1 LNFSGSFRVRQ
12 IAIKNW
18 ALLLASMFVL
28 SVVASPAAS
37 GADSGEL
44 RWGVKRSFLEY
55 VANIA
60 KGEVE
65 ATGARFSN
73 FTASFPQANH
83 TIAANGLGAVRYSG
97 QVSFT
102 GHGQL
107 LLTVKDPEITIE
119 SETAARLSV
128 TTDSGRVHFANLNLA
143 SGQKSTDGSL
153 VSYRGV
159 ATSLTAAGA
168 GAFSDFYDAGQLLDD
183 IAFSIQLNPA
193 ASGSAPGPTPTP
205 TAAAP
210 TAPSQTGTSQTEAN
224 EAAQTEADAAEVEVP
239 QETAEPATENRGASA
254 VSEQLGLSASSP
266 SAAFDELAALR
277 TECAADH
284 RFGWG
289 VKESFLAYLDSAL
302 ASGGWQLASVAEST
316 SGFDWPVAS
325 ARFVSDTDFEV
336 LGRGAVRFTG
346 HQGQLDLLI
355 ANPTL
360 TPEYLL
366 VDFVGDSITGAT
378 TEQSQLVLARVVSLT
393 TIDSGDSVVIDAA
406 LVLTEFGAQAFG
418 FYAPET
424 ELAAVQIELFRN
436 QPCVSFGSPS
446 TGLLWVLGLAGLLV
460 IAGAVFA
467 ISRKTRRS
475 QAGLTV
481 DN

>member
-1 LNFSGSFRVRQ
+1 VRQ

-28 SVVASPAAS
+28 SVAASPAV
-37 GADSGEL
+37 GANDSGEL

-65 ATGARFSN
+65 ASGASFSN

-83 TIAANGLGAVRYSG
+83 TLAANGLGTVRYSG

-107 LLTVKDPEITIE
+107 LLTVRDPEITID
-119 SETAARLSV
+119 SEAAAKLTV
-128 TTDSGRVHFANLNLA
+128 TTGSGRVHFANLNLA
-143 SGQKSTDGSL
+143 SGQKSTTGSL
-153 VSYRGV
+153 ISYRSV
-159 ATSLTAAGA
+159 VTSLTAAGA

-183 IAFSIQLNPA
+183 IAFSIQLNPT
-193 ASGSAPGPTPTP
+193 ASGSTPSPAP

-210 TAPSQTGTSQTEAN
+210 TQSAPSQTGTSQSEPTEAA
-224 EAAQTEADAAEVEVP
+224 ETEADAAEVAMP
-239 QETAEPATENRGASA
+239 QDTAEPATENPVASGAT
-254 VSEQLGLSASSP
+254 EQLGSSASSP

-284 RFGWG
+284 RFVWG

-336 LGRGAVRFTG
+336 LGGGAIRFSG
-346 HQGQLDLLI
+346 HQGQLDLVI

-366 VDFVGDSITGAT
+366 VDFVGESITGDS
-378 TEQSQLVLARVVSLT
+378 TEQTQLALARVVSLVST
-393 TIDSGDSVVIDAA
+393 AGADSVVIDAA
-406 LVLTEFGAQAFG
+406 LVLTDFGAQAFG

-424 ELAAVQIELFRN
+424 EMAAVQIELFKN
-436 QPCVSFGSPS
+436 QPCASLAAPS
-446 TGLLWVLGLAGLLV
+446 SNWLWVGLVGLVL
-460 IAGAVFA
+460 AAAAVFA
-467 ISRKTRRS
+467 ISRKS
-475 QAGLTV
+475 QGRKALLTV